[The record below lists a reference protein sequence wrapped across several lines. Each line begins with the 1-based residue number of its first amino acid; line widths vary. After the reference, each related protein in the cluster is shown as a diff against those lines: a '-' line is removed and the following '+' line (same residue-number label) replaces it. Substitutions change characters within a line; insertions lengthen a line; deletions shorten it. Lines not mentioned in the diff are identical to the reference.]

1 MLFQNIFD
9 IIFGWIYDNLFNI
22 FLVVIAIIIGWI
34 IYIIFKKQVKRL
46 QRQEKLEEQTAR
58 NLQRIIKIVIIFII
72 ISMVLVQF
80 VEAIGLITS
89 LFTLVG
95 GTIIGFAAIN
105 TFGNAIAGII
115 IMTSRP
121 FVVGDYLIYNNKIA
135 RVHEIKLIFTILIDF
150 DGIKISVPNQK
161 LISEETE
168 NLGKKDVIRRR
179 IKITADYGEDHKK
192 VENAL
197 LEAAN
202 LIPEILQDP
211 KPFVGITEFQN
222 FAVEYTLFIFIHDIK
237 LMMKI
242 LADLRLSILKSMK
255 RYGIDI
261 STPNIIKS
269 IGSAK

>member
-1 MLFQNIFD
+1 MLYQNI
-9 IIFGWIYDNLFNI
+9 IEVIFGWIYDNLFNI
-22 FLVVIAIIIGWI
+22 LTIAIAIIIGWI
-34 IYIIFKKQVKRL
+34 IYVIFKKQVKRL
-46 QRQEKLEEQTAR
+46 QRQEKLEDQTAR
-58 NLQRIIKIVIIFII
+58 NLQRIIKIVIILII
-72 ISMVLVQF
+72 ISMILVQF

-115 IMTSRP
+115 IMSSRP
-121 FVVGDYLIYNNKIA
+121 FVVGDYIMYNNKIA
-135 RVHEIKLIFTILIDF
+135 RVHEIKLIYTILIDF
-150 DGIKISVPNQK
+150 DRIRISVPNQK

-179 IKITADYGEDHKK
+179 IKITADYTEDHEK

-202 LIPEILQDP
+202 SIPEVLKNP
-211 KPFVGITEFQN
+211 EPFVGITEFQN
-222 FAVEYTLFIFIHDIK
+222 FSVEYTLFIFIRDIR
-237 LMMKI
+237 LLMKI
-242 LADLRLSILKSMK
+242 LADLRLSILNSMK

-261 STPNIIKS
+261 STPSLIKS
-269 IGSAK
+269 IEPSK